1 MSYLQKPDFK
11 TEGDKLWSLGQSTK
25 KMGSKHNGSITLN
38 RTKMNVEIGPAE
50 MKQKRNP
57 ISRFLDKHV
66 GQMKEV
72 KISVRQKDGNTYEKI
87 IHTRGGFGA
96 WVKLGLSQI
105 GRSFNRQLDRN
116 DGFENNGS
124 WEIKNHTAVNTGGY
138 ELTDSQKRF
147 QLEINQAIA
156 ERNNTNT

>member
-1 MSYLQKPDFK
+1 M
-11 TEGDKLWSLGQSTK
+11 GQSIK
-25 KMGSKHNGSITLN
+25 GMGSKYKGSITLN
-38 RTKMNVEIGPAE
+38 RTNMDIEIRPAE
-50 MKQKRNP
+50 VKETKNP

-124 WEIKNHTAVNTGGY
+124 WKIKNHIAVNMYGN
-138 ELTDSQKRF
+138 ELSDQQKLSQ
-147 QLEINQAIA
+147 LGINQKI
-156 ERNNTNT
+156 EQRNRTNANT